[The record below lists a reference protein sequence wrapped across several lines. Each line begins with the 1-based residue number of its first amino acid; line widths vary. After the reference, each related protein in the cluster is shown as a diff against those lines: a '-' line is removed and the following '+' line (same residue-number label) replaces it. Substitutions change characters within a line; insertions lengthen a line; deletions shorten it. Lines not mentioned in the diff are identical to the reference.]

1 MQARDYVVIAA
12 FSALWVVLAYLS
24 AFTTVVSGFI
34 SFFLPV
40 LLIFTTP
47 LWFGKRAFIIGI
59 VGGVLG
65 KNFLVSGGPQN
76 ALGDLIFTV
85 GVMMGV
91 MYLVAPA
98 ELADMKRPIDWVV
111 NIVLNE
117 VLLFAVA
124 GVLYINLLLGTF
136 PANYNLLWTIVWTT
150 VLSSIVLA
158 IINCILLRTLTPVF
172 KRAGLYSGKTPKKKE
187 APPTQPAVAGSA
199 SPTTGA
205 PSSSSQGNQPPPSL

>member
-24 AFTTVVSGFI
+24 SFTTVVSGFI

-40 LLIFTTP
+40 LLIFTIP
-47 LWFGKRAFIIGI
+47 VWFGKKGFIIGI

-76 ALGDLIFTV
+76 AVGDLIFTV
-85 GVMMGV
+85 GVMMGG
-91 MYLVAPA
+91 MYLLHPA
-98 ELADMKRPIDWVV
+98 KMADMKRAVDWVI

-124 GVLYINLLLGTF
+124 GVLFINILFGTF
-136 PANYNLLWTIVWTT
+136 PPNYGLLWTIVWTT

-158 IINCILLRTLTPVF
+158 VINCILLRTLTPVF
-172 KRAGLYSGKTPKKKE
+172 KRSGLYSGKMPKKE
-187 APPTQPAVAGSA
+187 TPPVPPPTTPGPATQPG
-199 SPTTGA
+199 
-205 PSSSSQGNQPPPSL
+205 PSV

>member
-1 MQARDYVVIAA
+1 MQARDYTTIAA

-24 AFTTVVSGFI
+24 GFTTVVSGFI

-40 LLIFTTP
+40 ILIFTVP
-47 LWFGKRAFIIGI
+47 LWFGKKGFAIGLI
-59 VGGVLG
+59 GGVLG

-85 GVMMGV
+85 GVMMGG
-91 MYLVAPA
+91 MYLLAPA
-98 ELADMKRPIDWVV
+98 GLAEMKRAVDWVI
-111 NIVLNE
+111 NIVLTE

-124 GVLYINLLLGTF
+124 GILFVNLLLGTF
-136 PANYNLLWTIVWTT
+136 PPNYELLWTIVWTT

-172 KRAGLYSGKTPKKKE
+172 KRSGLYSGKVAKKSE
-187 APPTQPAVAGSA
+187 PAPAAATA
-199 SPTTGA
+199 SLGTTA
-205 PSSSSQGNQPPPSL
+205 S

>member
-1 MQARDYVVIAA
+1 MQARDYVTIAA

-40 LLIFTTP
+40 LLIFTVP
-47 LWFGKRAFIIGI
+47 VWFGKKGFAIGLI
-59 VGGVLG
+59 GGVLG

-85 GVMMGV
+85 GVMMGG
-91 MYLVAPA
+91 MYLLAPA
-98 ELADMKRPIDWVV
+98 GLADMKKASDWII

-136 PANYNLLWTIVWTT
+136 PPDYGLLWTIVWTT
-150 VLSSIVLA
+150 VLSSVVLA
-158 IINCILLRTLTPVF
+158 IINCILLRTLTPVL
-172 KRAGLYSGKTPKKKE
+172 KRSGLYSGKMAKAEKK
-187 APPTQPAVAGSA
+187 QPEMAGVAEQA
-199 SPTTGA
+199 EPA
-205 PSSSSQGNQPPPSL
+205 KREN

>member
-1 MQARDYVVIAA
+1 MQARDYVTIAA

-40 LLIFTTP
+40 LLIFTVP
-47 LWFGKRAFIIGI
+47 VWFGKRGFAIGLI
-59 VGGVLG
+59 GGVLG

-85 GVMMGV
+85 GVMMGG
-91 MYLVAPA
+91 MYLLSPA
-98 ELADMKRPIDWVV
+98 GMADMKKGKDWVIA
-111 NIVLNE
+111 IVLQE

-124 GVLYINLLLGTF
+124 GVLYVNLLLGTF
-136 PANYNLLWTIVWTT
+136 PPNYGLLWTIVWTT

-158 IINCILLRTLTPVF
+158 VINCILLRTLTPVF
-172 KRAGLYSGKTPKKKE
+172 KRSGLFSGKMSKSESP
-187 APPTQPAVAGSA
+187 APPMAQPG
-199 SPTTGA
+199 T
-205 PSSSSQGNQPPPSL
+205 PSN

>member
-1 MQARDYVVIAA
+1 LQARDYVTIAA
-12 FSALWVVLAYLS
+12 FSALWVVLAYFS

-40 LLIFTTP
+40 LLIFTVP
-47 LWFGKRAFIIGI
+47 VWFGKKGFAIGLI
-59 VGGVLG
+59 GGVLG

-85 GVMMGV
+85 GVMMGG
-91 MYLVAPA
+91 MYLLAPA
-98 ELADMKRPIDWVV
+98 GLADMKKGTDWII

-136 PANYNLLWTIVWTT
+136 PPDYGLLWTIVWTT
-150 VLSSIVLA
+150 VLSSVVLA
-158 IINCILLRTLTPVF
+158 IINCILLRTLTPVL
-172 KRAGLYSGKTPKKKE
+172 KRAGLYSGKIAKAERK
-187 APPTQPAVAGSA
+187 QPEMAGA
-199 SPTTGA
+199 AEQAEPA
-205 PSSSSQGNQPPPSL
+205 KREK

>member
-1 MQARDYVVIAA
+1 MQARDYVTIAA

-40 LLIFTTP
+40 LLIFTVP
-47 LWFGKRAFIIGI
+47 VWFGKKGFAIGLI
-59 VGGVLG
+59 GGVLG
-65 KNFLVSGGPQN
+65 KNFLVSGGLQN

-85 GVMMGV
+85 GVMMGG
-91 MYLVAPA
+91 MYLLAPA
-98 ELADMKRPIDWVV
+98 GLADMKKATDWII

-136 PANYNLLWTIVWTT
+136 PPDYGLLWTIVWTT
-150 VLSSIVLA
+150 VFSSVVLA
-158 IINCILLRTLTPVF
+158 IINCILLRTLTPVL
-172 KRAGLYSGKTPKKKE
+172 KRSGLYSGKIAKAERKQAE
-187 APPTQPAVAGSA
+187 MAGAAVQAEPAKRE
-199 SPTTGA
+199 
-205 PSSSSQGNQPPPSL
+205 N

>member
-47 LWFGKRAFIIGI
+47 LWFGRRAFLIGL

-85 GVMMGV
+85 GIMMGV
-91 MYLVAPA
+91 MYLASRPRMA
-98 ELADMKRPIDWVV
+98 EMKRPVDMVV
-111 NIVLNE
+111 FLVLSE

-124 GVLYINLLLGTF
+124 GVLQINMLLGTF
-136 PANYNLLWTIVWTT
+136 PHNYGLLWTIVWTT
-150 VLSSIVLA
+150 VLSSIVLNV
-158 IINCILLRTLTPVF
+158 INIILLRTLTPVF
-172 KRAGLYSGKTPKKKE
+172 KRSGLYSGKMLKKKE
-187 APPTQPAVAGSA
+187 ISTQA
-199 SPTTGA
+199 PTTPGTT
-205 PSSSSQGNQPPPSL
+205 PPGGMPPSGSPPSTM

>member
-1 MQARDYVVIAA
+1 VTIAA

-40 LLIFTTP
+40 LLIFTVP
-47 LWFGKRAFIIGI
+47 IWFGKRGLAIGLI
-59 VGGVLG
+59 GGVLG

-85 GVMMGV
+85 GVMMGGI
-91 MYLVAPA
+91 YLLSPA
-98 ELADMKRPIDWVV
+98 GLADMKKATDWVV
-111 NIVLNE
+111 YIVLQE

-124 GVLYINLLLGTF
+124 GILFVNLLLGTF
-136 PANYNLLWTIVWTT
+136 PPNYGLLWTIVWTT

-158 IINCILLRTLTPVF
+158 IINGILLRTLTPVF
-172 KRAGLYSGKTPKKKE
+172 RRSGLYSGKWK
-187 APPTQPAVAGSA
+187 
-199 SPTTGA
+199 
-205 PSSSSQGNQPPPSL
+205 QGMPPPPMPQQTMPPK